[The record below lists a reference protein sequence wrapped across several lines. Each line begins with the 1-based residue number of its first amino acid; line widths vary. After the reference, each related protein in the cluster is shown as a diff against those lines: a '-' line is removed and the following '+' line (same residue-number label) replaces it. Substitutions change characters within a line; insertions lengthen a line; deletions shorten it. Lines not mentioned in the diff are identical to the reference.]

1 MSQQSGD
8 VRSPQHAS
16 ASETQKLQ
24 DASYSPGQWLSWPHL
39 KKQTQVMPLMQG
51 HQQSREK
58 PSVAHRGTYAQNVSK
73 NAEFKRLAEM
83 QVLYPNISRRTWS
96 PRAPMTAPEVGFL
109 ASSVGE
115 HPSTWHTTG
124 QGCILASPTTPKAF
138 LCAQVA
144 VGYTLQQHR
153 GSSSWI
159 FMTQAMELLGWP
171 KSSFGF

>member
-1 MSQQSGD
+1 
-8 VRSPQHAS
+8 
-16 ASETQKLQ
+16 
-24 DASYSPGQWLSWPHL
+24 
-39 KKQTQVMPLMQG
+39 
-51 HQQSREK
+51 
-58 PSVAHRGTYAQNVSK
+58 
-73 NAEFKRLAEM
+73 
-83 QVLYPNISRRTWS
+83 
-96 PRAPMTAPEVGFL
+96 MTAPEVGFL

-159 FMTQAMELLGWP
+159 FMTQAMELLG
-171 KSSFGF
+171 